1 VVDVP
6 GNPGIIW
13 KNLTHSKIC
22 WTDPEKSKQYK
33 IIPNFAIRTMPKAY
47 IASRCSFPLMVKC
60 RENTLLPGICAKT
73 FS

>member
-47 IASRCSFPLMVKC
+47 VLKWHELQILSKWVC
-60 RENTLLPGICAKT
+60 
-73 FS
+73 